1 MLNLDTYILLYALTG
16 DLTRREASL
25 LSREAW
31 SISAIVLWEISKL
44 SELGRIKIDLEHP
57 ELVRTLSKIRTW
69 PLTLEVCRAIR
80 TLDFKG
86 DPADEI
92 IGATSLV
99 YKTPLLT
106 RDRQIRRSK
115 RVPLAF

>member
-1 MLNLDTYILLYALTG
+1 MLNLDTHILLYALTG
-16 DLTRREASL
+16 DLSRREASL
-25 LSREAW
+25 LSHEAW

-44 SELGRIKIDLEHP
+44 SELGRIEIDLEHP
-57 ELVRTLSKIRTW
+57 ELIRTLARIQTW

-92 IGATSLV
+92 IAATSLV
-99 YKTPLLT
+99 YKTPLVT
-106 RDRQIRRSK
+106 RDRRIRHSK
-115 RVPLAF
+115 RVPLAL